1 MEVLVAAWHA
11 IRRNAETSQQL
22 LTKQRARKFGENLPA
37 NLRKIQRQLH
47 KGYKFSKAHGALP
60 PKGNNKLGKR
70 PIVVAPLPDRIV
82 QRAILD
88 VLQSERSS
96 VGVQRV
102 LSTPTS
108 IGGIPGRGVD
118 SAIEL
123 FQARVDAGD
132 QYIAGSDIK
141 NFFTKI
147 PRLKVLAFL
156 KEDGLDEDFIGLVA
170 DALSVELEN
179 ADRM

>member
-1 MEVLVAAWHA
+1 MYVCICNAVTDCQIRKAYCDGACSMR
-11 IRRNAETSQQL
+11 RRNRNPHRAITSSIV
-22 LTKQRARKFGENLPA
+22 AG
-37 NLRKIQRQLH
+37 
-47 KGYKFSKAHGALP
+47 
-60 PKGNNKLGKR
+60 GKSGGG
-70 PIVVAPLPDRIV
+70 VESSWDLADRISKTESYETG
-82 QRAILD
+82 R
-88 VLQSERSS
+88 
-96 VGVQRV
+96 
-102 LSTPTS
+102 
-108 IGGIPGRGVD
+108 GGKPGRGVD

>member
-1 MEVLVAAWHA
+1 M
-11 IRRNAETSQQL
+11 
-22 LTKQRARKFGENLPA
+22 
-37 NLRKIQRQLH
+37 
-47 KGYKFSKAHGALP
+47 
-60 PKGNNKLGKR
+60 
-70 PIVVAPLPDRIV
+70 
-82 QRAILD
+82 
-88 VLQSERSS
+88 
-96 VGVQRV
+96 